1 MEFRRLF
8 HSAGMVLLSL
18 ALAPCV
24 PAQQPAQASPA
35 QKPKAKKVW
44 TNENL
49 SALPKTW
56 DGQMDSKKAAEP
68 PPKSAA
74 KPGGETKPD
83 AAPAQQ
89 NPEATGVPSP
99 KAVEETEALID
110 GKRGKLEYWQGII
123 QQLRDD
129 SLDSNKDQE
138 HKDGIQS
145 ELNRL
150 ESKVKADEAELAT
163 LESKLKAMKEKAA
176 QPKKEEEKK
185 P

>member
-8 HSAGMVLLSL
+8 HSAGMILLSL

-24 PAQQPAQASPA
+24 PAQQPAQASPG

-44 TNENL
+44 TNESL

-68 PPKSAA
+68 A
-74 KPGGETKPD
+74 GETKPG

-99 KAVEETEALID
+99 KAVEEAEALIGD
-110 GKRGKLEYWQGII
+110 KRGKLEYWQGIV
-123 QQLRDD
+123 QRLRDE

-145 ELNRL
+145 EINRL
-150 ESKVKADEAELAT
+150 EPRVKADEAELAA
-163 LESKLKAMKEKAA
+163 LEKKLQEMKEKAA
-176 QPKKEEEKK
+176 PAKKEEEKK